1 MLTFNTIFRAL
12 LVTSA
17 LPLGLLAKFD
27 EPNILI
33 IFSDD
38 HALRTISAYAKE
50 SGVNQTP
57 NIDRLANEGAIFT
70 RSFCGNSIC
79 QPSRASILTGKHSH
93 KHGVMTNGSNWDP
106 EQPIFTRMLSE
117 AGYQTAMI

>member
-38 HALRTISAYAKE
+38 HALRTISAYAEE

-57 NIDRLANEGAIFT
+57 NIDRLASEGAI
-70 RSFCGNSIC
+70 
-79 QPSRASILTGKHSH
+79 SRAAFVEIQFASLA
-93 KHGVMTNGSNWDP
+93 V
-106 EQPIFTRMLSE
+106 RLS
-117 AGYQTAMI
+117 